1 MSSIV
6 HTKILAE
13 HDRYRTNLQVLRGIA
28 TLEVMKGMIVLLAAV
43 GILLMVRREDPWYI
57 ADGLLRLLHI
67 SPDHHFAQVFLDWAD
82 SLTNAKIWT
91 VAAAALSY
99 PVLRFIEAY
108 GLWYARAWAE
118 WIALISGALYL
129 PFEIYKLV
137 HRQSLFHVAV
147 LLINLAVVFYMAYA
161 LKTGQNTHH
170 HIHPQ
175 VMTALSVR
183 RKATLDEFLAILLD
197 GDRHFLLGPMVLI
210 GSVQNI
216 CGRHRWINGHC
227 VAANSAHFGR

>member
-6 HTKILAE
+6 HTKAVAADLEPGA
-13 HDRYRTNLQVLRGIA
+13 NLQVLRGIA
-28 TLEVMKGMIVLLAAV
+28 TLELAKGLIVLLAACGV
-43 GILLMVRREDPWYI
+43 LLLMQREDPWDI

-82 SLTNAKIWT
+82 SLTIAKIWT

-99 PVLRFIEAY
+99 SVLRFLEAY

-137 HRQSLFHVAV
+137 HRQSFFHVSV
-147 LLINLAVVFYMAYA
+147 LLINLAIVFYMAYL
-161 LKTGQNTHH
+161 LKTGQSIH
-170 HIHPQ
+170 HIRQP
-175 VMTALSVR
+175 T
-183 RKATLDEFLAILLD
+183 
-197 GDRHFLLGPMVLI
+197 
-210 GSVQNI
+210 
-216 CGRHRWINGHC
+216 
-227 VAANSAHFGR
+227 